1 MARILPGGDKN
12 SGFNTYLDRIADFAS
27 NLKDDDGNLIPV
39 LFRPFHEQNGGWF
52 WWGAATTTKSEYAE
66 LYRYTVEY
74 LRDIKGVH
82 NFLYVFSR
90 MVRLTATKVN
100 I

>member
-52 WWGAATTTKSEYAE
+52 WWGQQRLPKANMQSCTDTLLNICGTLRESTTSCMYFPEWS
-66 LYRYTVEY
+66 V
-74 LRDIKGVH
+74 
-82 NFLYVFSR
+82 
-90 MVRLTATKVN
+90 
-100 I
+100 